1 MRQWLLVVLAL
12 AAFALVFN
20 THLLSYGSLW
30 CDQRVNQISAEKDK
44 SVRQAID
51 QMHEALAQQD
61 ASVEALQAERAVSRA
76 LRKKLAKLAKG
87 DERLQRLLKLA
98 DERQDEQLSS
108 HTSRRRA
115 SPPLEEAAAAPPS
128 PPAASAAVASSSPPP
143 PPPPLPP
150 LPPPPQLRWSPR
162 AWCRPPSPW
171 WSSHTTVLSTST
183 AR

>member
-61 ASVEALQAERAVSRA
+61 WRRGAAGRTCCVSCIA
-76 LRKKLAKLAKG
+76 
-87 DERLQRLLKLA
+87 
-98 DERQDEQLSS
+98 
-108 HTSRRRA
+108 
-115 SPPLEEAAAAPPS
+115 
-128 PPAASAAVASSSPPP
+128 
-143 PPPPLPP
+143 
-150 LPPPPQLRWSPR
+150 
-162 AWCRPPSPW
+162 
-171 WSSHTTVLSTST
+171 
-183 AR
+183 